1 MGRKVNI
8 FGIINYTKMK
18 NVFLFLMALCSV
30 ASFFACSDDNDGMN
44 PKSLNGIY
52 ANAST
57 GNVLDLKYS
66 NSEFFGKTVEF
77 HTADGIKATLKLN
90 GVIPGEMETVL
101 SDVELISDDA
111 GYKFTTKD
119 ENDSRTIDFV
129 GGVENGKLVLEVNAK
144 FNNDLIGKW
153 LLNKENSMAMTW
165 MTVDGKSVQ
174 LAQIRNVEGK
184 PLGLRLTTKNI
195 VTFAL
200 PTLKKLLPKYL
211 KDVTFMEDGNIIA
224 TYNASKQGE
233 NGAETQDSW
242 KTSNLNQ
249 AHYRVKYDVCCV
261 YPNLEMI
268 MHQMETGGTIDVV
281 LLQQLLINGIPCHF
295 ELSEG
300 TEATQDALYMYLNE
314 EFFKQLIPFIKLAG
328 TLISEDTLIPVSD
341 SIYISL
347 KEIMTNLPE
356 ALEKTESMNVGL
368 NFVVEN
374 N

>member
-1 MGRKVNI
+1 
-8 FGIINYTKMK
+8 MK

-30 ASFFACSDDNDGMN
+30 ASFFACSDDNDGMD
-44 PKSLNGIY
+44 PESLNGIY
-52 ANAST
+52 ANAGT

-66 NSEFFGKTVEF
+66 NSEFLGKTVEF
-77 HTADGIKATLKLN
+77 HTTDGIKATLKLN

-101 SDVELISDDA
+101 SNVELISDNA

-119 ENDSRTIDFV
+119 ENDSRTVDFV
-129 GGVENGKLVLEVNAK
+129 GGVGNGKLLLEVNAK
-144 FNNDLIGKW
+144 FDNDLIGKW
-153 LLNKENSMAMTW
+153 LLNRENSMAMTW
-165 MTVDGKSVQ
+165 TTVDGKSIL
-174 LAQIRNVEGK
+174 LALLRNVEGK

-195 VTFAL
+195 VTLAL
-200 PTLKKLLPKYL
+200 PTLKKLVLEYL
-211 KDVTFMEDGNIIA
+211 QDVTFMEDGNIIA
-224 TYNASKQGE
+224 TYNTSKKGE
-233 NGAETQDSW
+233 GEAETQDSW
-242 KTSNLNQ
+242 KTSDLNQ
-249 AHYRVKYDVCCV
+249 AHYRVKDDVCCV

-268 MHQMETGGTIDVV
+268 MRQMETGGTIDVD

-300 TEATQDALYMYLNE
+300 TEVAQDALYMYMDE
-314 EFFKQLIPFIKLAG
+314 EFFKQLIPFIKLVG

-356 ALEKTESMNVGL
+356 ALEKTENMDVGL

>member
-1 MGRKVNI
+1 
-8 FGIINYTKMK
+8 
-18 NVFLFLMALCSV
+18 
-30 ASFFACSDDNDGMN
+30 
-44 PKSLNGIY
+44 
-52 ANAST
+52 
-57 GNVLDLKYS
+57 
-66 NSEFFGKTVEF
+66 
-77 HTADGIKATLKLN
+77 
-90 GVIPGEMETVL
+90 METVL

-249 AHYRVKYDVCCV
+249 AHYRVKDDVCC
-261 YPNLEMI
+261 
-268 MHQMETGGTIDVV
+268 
-281 LLQQLLINGIPCHF
+281 C
-295 ELSEG
+295 
-300 TEATQDALYMYLNE
+300 
-314 EFFKQLIPFIKLAG
+314 
-328 TLISEDTLIPVSD
+328 
-341 SIYISL
+341 
-347 KEIMTNLPE
+347 LPE
-356 ALEKTESMNVGL
+356 LGNDYASRKQVEQSML
-368 NFVVEN
+368 FFFSNF
-374 N
+374 

>member
-1 MGRKVNI
+1 M
-8 FGIINYTKMK
+8 
-18 NVFLFLMALCSV
+18 
-30 ASFFACSDDNDGMN
+30 
-44 PKSLNGIY
+44 
-52 ANAST
+52 
-57 GNVLDLKYS
+57 
-66 NSEFFGKTVEF
+66 
-77 HTADGIKATLKLN
+77 
-90 GVIPGEMETVL
+90 
-101 SDVELISDDA
+101 
-111 GYKFTTKD
+111 
-119 ENDSRTIDFV
+119 
-129 GGVENGKLVLEVNAK
+129 ENGKLILEVNAK

-165 MTVDGKSVQ
+165 TTVDGKSVP

-200 PTLKKLLPKYL
+200 PTLKKLLPEYL

-249 AHYRVKYDVCCV
+249 AHYCVKDDVCCV

-268 MHQMETGGTIDVV
+268 MRQMETGGTIDVV
-281 LLQQLLINGIPCHF
+281 LLQQLLINGIPYHF

-314 EFFKQLIPFIKLAG
+314 EFFKQWIPFIKLAG

-341 SIYISL
+341 SMYISL

-356 ALEKTESMNVGL
+356 ALEKTENMDVGL

>member
-1 MGRKVNI
+1 
-8 FGIINYTKMK
+8 
-18 NVFLFLMALCSV
+18 
-30 ASFFACSDDNDGMN
+30 
-44 PKSLNGIY
+44 
-52 ANAST
+52 
-57 GNVLDLKYS
+57 
-66 NSEFFGKTVEF
+66 
-77 HTADGIKATLKLN
+77 
-90 GVIPGEMETVL
+90 METVL

-249 AHYRVKYDVCCV
+249 AHYRVKDDVCCV

-268 MHQMETGGTIDVV
+268 MRQMETGGTIDVV